1 MEIKPR
7 HNLQKV
13 HMDEQKIIKKIM
25 TVKKIMI
32 NFLIVLFVLAL
43 YVPQTS
49 ALDVKTQALS
59 SELSDNEDISF
70 EIDISDYNYASYVSI
85 ETGII
90 KKGNEQIFDFGEL
103 NEKYAEIDKYR
114 QNVILDIPKDYNS
127 FKVKISGK
135 TPPGIEISKEG
146 KIEIATFADENLKYY
161 EVKLLDNNKKVVGQQ
176 KSKISRLIINEKIQF
191 GNSLKNIQWKEL
203 ENAKNLA
210 QDMFDRGL
218 VTDAKNL
225 VSVLDKITPDSED
238 ILPYKELWKN
248 ITLLVI
254 IIIIAILAH
263 RKGYVK
269 GQEE

>member
-7 HNLQKV
+7 HNLQNV
-13 HMDEQKIIKKIM
+13 YMGEQKIINDIM
-25 TVKKIMI
+25 TIKKIMI
-32 NFLIVLFVLAL
+32 NLLIILFVFTL
-43 YVPQTS
+43 YIPQTS
-49 ALDVKTQALS
+49 ALDVKAQALS
-59 SELSDNEDISF
+59 SELPDNEDISF
-70 EIDISDYNYASYVSI
+70 EIDISDYNYASYASI

-90 KKGNEQIFDFGEL
+90 KKGNEPIFDFGEL

-114 QNVILDIPKDYNS
+114 QSVILDIPKDSNS
-127 FKVKISGK
+127 FTVKISGK

-146 KIEIATFADENLKYY
+146 KVDIATFADENLKYY
-161 EVKLLDNNKKVVGQQ
+161 EVKLLDSNKKVVGQQ
-176 KSKISRLIINEKIQF
+176 KSKISRLIINEKILF
-191 GNSLKNIQWKEL
+191 EKSLKNIQWSEL

-210 QDMFDRGL
+210 KDMFNRGL

-225 VSVLDKITPDSED
+225 VSVLYKITPESED

-254 IIIIAILAH
+254 VIIIAILAH
-263 RKGYVK
+263 RKGYLK

>member
-1 MEIKPR
+1 MNER
-7 HNLQKV
+7 RL
-13 HMDEQKIIKKIM
+13 IKKEL
-25 TVKKIMI
+25 TKL
-32 NFLIVLFVLAL
+32 LIILFVFIL
-43 YVPQTS
+43 YMPQTS

-70 EIDISDYNYASYVSI
+70 DIDISDYNYANYVSI

-90 KKGNEQIFDFGEL
+90 KKGNEPIFDFGEL

-114 QNVILDIPKDYNS
+114 QSVILDIPKDYNS

-135 TPPGIEISKEG
+135 TPPGTEISKEG
-146 KIEIATFADENLKYY
+146 KVEIATFADENLKYY
-161 EVKLLDNNKKVVGQQ
+161 EIKLLDSNKKVIGQQ
-176 KSKISRLIINEKIQF
+176 KSKISRLIINENILFEK
-191 GNSLKNIQWKEL
+191 SLKNIQWSEL

-218 VTDAKNL
+218 VTDAKKL
-225 VSVLDKITPDSED
+225 VSALDKITPESED

-248 ITLLVI
+248 IALLVI

-263 RKGYVK
+263 RKGYLK